1 MAEFNIAPPEPF
13 LFSQPENWEK
23 WIRRF
28 DRFRKSSGMAEK
40 PEPDQ
45 VNTLI
50 YSMGDLAEDILLSFR
65 LTKEEA
71 KKYST
76 VLEKF
81 QQYFVKRKN
90 VIYERS
96 KFNQRIQQLDETVDS
111 FVTDLYRLARM
122 CNYGELTD
130 EMIQD
135 RIVAGIRDGAVV
147 ERLQTDPELTLE
159 KAIQMTRQ
167 SEMLKSQQPTV
178 RAQQQEQSG
187 TVVDYVESKHKLP
200 SAKSNPHNYKSDNRC
215 GRCGRTFHPPHQ

>member
-1 MAEFNIAPPEPF
+1 MAAFNIAPPEPF
-13 LFSQPENWEK
+13 LFSQPENWGK

-40 PEPDQ
+40 PEPNQ

-50 YSMGDLAEDILLSFR
+50 YSMGDQAEDILLSFR
-65 LTKEEA
+65 LTEEEA

-76 VLEKF
+76 VVEKF
-81 QQYFVKRKN
+81 QQY
-90 VIYERS
+90 YERS
-96 KFNQRIQQLDETVDS
+96 KFNQQIQQLDETVDS
-111 FVTDLYRLARM
+111 FVTNLYRLAQM

-130 EMIQD
+130 EMIRD
-135 RIVAGIRDGAVV
+135 RIVAGIRDGAVA

-178 RAQQQEQSG
+178 RAQLQEQSG
-187 TVVDYVESKHKLP
+187 TVVDYVESKHKLLP
-200 SAKSNPHNYKSDNRC
+200 AKSNPHNYKSDSQC
-215 GRCGRTFHPPHQ
+215 GRCGRTFHPPR